1 MKYCII
7 LLLTLAICVLPGCR
21 TTEANYRAAY
31 EVAHR
36 KSEQKS
42 PVEGTVYEKI
52 RNESVESRM
61 VAGNDTVP
69 MNTVMIAAVKDFT
82 NPDDVKHY
90 SVAVNQFKQIF
101 NARSQAQRLRDAGY
115 PQATVVMTSEP
126 LYYVIAGGAD
136 TAAEAMEIY
145 HRVKKDKSVI
155 TKSPFPW
162 VLKAARYPIK

>member
-1 MKYCII
+1 MKYSLFFIMLAACI
-7 LLLTLAICVLPGCR
+7 LTGCR

-69 MNTVMIAAVKDFT
+69 MNTVMVGAVKDFT
-82 NPDDVKHY
+82 NPDDIKQY

-136 TAAEAMEIY
+136 NAAEAMEIY
-145 HRVKKDKSVI
+145 HRVKKDKAIV